1 MTLKKCQLKLS
12 NPLYYFFVYN
22 LQDMTVI
29 IFVLHIKI
37 KICIFP
43 KVRWDNGETE
53 RMSPWDLETVDQS
66 RIPVD
71 KGGSVGVLQEEIQA
85 SLYQSMDPESWP
97 PSGDRDIE
105 CHRFMEGIEKM
116 MDLSVAEPFLAPVD
130 LNLYPSYA
138 LLIAYPVDLTTIK
151 TRLENRFYRSIQAL
165 QFDVR
170 YVASN
175 AEKYNQRS
183 SLIVKQANIVTDL
196 CLKITTEDGQ
206 IDVIQ
211 IVLNLSFAFFYSTV
225 KYHVKILGYNCT
237 LKIKNPIALQIL
249 AEYHRLGDNYKSES
263 SEPEEDEKEQDGGSN
278 CRRSSRKSSKNEKLQ
293 RMQRPRRSSNV
304 LKVDPDEW
312 REK

>member
-1 MTLKKCQLKLS
+1 
-12 NPLYYFFVYN
+12 
-22 LQDMTVI
+22 
-29 IFVLHIKI
+29 
-37 KICIFP
+37 
-43 KVRWDNGETE
+43 
-53 RMSPWDLETVDQS
+53 MSPWDLETVDQS
-66 RIPVD
+66 RIPAE
-71 KGGSVGVLQEEIQA
+71 KGGSVEVLQEEIQA

-105 CHRFMEGIEKM
+105 CHRFMEGIEKV

-206 IDVIQ
+206 IDVI
-211 IVLNLSFAFFYSTV
+211 
-225 KYHVKILGYNCT
+225 
-237 LKIKNPIALQIL
+237 
-249 AEYHRLGDNYKSES
+249 
-263 SEPEEDEKEQDGGSN
+263 
-278 CRRSSRKSSKNEKLQ
+278 
-293 RMQRPRRSSNV
+293 
-304 LKVDPDEW
+304 
-312 REK
+312 